1 MVNHSN
7 RTNAKEVRI
16 IRFAALERTKELST
30 PRLAGLL
37 FKTWVGA
44 ILLAR
49 PLPRLSGPTGC
60 RRMAR

>member
-30 PRLAGLL
+30 PRLTGLL